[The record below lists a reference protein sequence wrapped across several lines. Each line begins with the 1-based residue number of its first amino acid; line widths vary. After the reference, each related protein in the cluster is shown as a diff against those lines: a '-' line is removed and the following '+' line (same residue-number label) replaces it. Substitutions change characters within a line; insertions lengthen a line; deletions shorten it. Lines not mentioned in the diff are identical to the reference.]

1 LPTRYAADISQSV
14 DQANKMPKHAQWFF
28 DFVSPF
34 SYLQFKALDR
44 LPDSLKLTLTP
55 VLFAGLLAHWGQKG
69 PAEISPKRV
78 DTYRYCHWYAR
89 NSGTPFQMP
98 PAHPF
103 NPLPFLRLA
112 VALDCDPAIVKAIF
126 EYIWAKGKPVHTAE
140 GFLDLASSLGID
152 DPELLISN
160 TGAKN
165 ILRRN
170 TDNAIA
176 AGIYGVPTILINAER
191 FWGLDQTQ
199 MMLDYLENPQL
210 IEAPEIK
217 RLTDLPQ
224 GAVRQ
229 PPATNQ

>member
-1 LPTRYAADISQSV
+1 
-14 DQANKMPKHAQWFF
+14 MPKHAQWFF

-126 EYIWAKGKPVHTAE
+126 EYIWAKGKPAHTAE

-176 AGIYGVPTILINAER
+176 TGIYGVPTILINEER

-210 IEAPEIK
+210 MEAPEIK

-224 GAVRQ
+224 SAIRQ
-229 PPATNQ
+229 PPTTKQ

>member
-1 LPTRYAADISQSV
+1 
-14 DQANKMPKHAQWFF
+14 MPKHAQWFF

-69 PAEISPKRV
+69 PAEISPKRG

-112 VALDCDPAIVKAIF
+112 VALDCDRAIVKAIF
-126 EYIWAKGKPVHTAE
+126 EYIWAKGKPAHTAE

-176 AGIYGVPTILINAER
+176 AGIYGVPTILINDER
-191 FWGLDQTQ
+191 FWGLDQSQ
-199 MMLDYLENPQL
+199 MMLDYLEHPHL
-210 IEAPEIK
+210 MEAPEMK

-224 GAVRQ
+224 GAIRQ
-229 PPATNQ
+229 PQPTKQ

>member
-1 LPTRYAADISQSV
+1 MLSV
-14 DQANKMPKHAQWFF
+14 HPQLVSQANKMSQNAQWFF

-44 LPDSLKLTLTP
+44 LPDSLELTLTP

-69 PAEISPKRV
+69 PAEIFPKRS

-89 NSGTPFQMP
+89 NSGIPFQMP

-112 VALDCDPAIVKAIF
+112 VALDCEPAIVKVIF
-126 EYIWAKGKPVHTAE
+126 DYIWAKGKPAHTVE
-140 GFLDLASSLGID
+140 GFLDLTSDLGID

-160 TGAKN
+160 TGAKD

-176 AGIYGVPTILINAER
+176 AGIYGVPTILINQER
-191 FWGLDQTQ
+191 FWGLDQSQ

-210 IEAPEIK
+210 MEAPEIK

-224 GAVRQ
+224 GAIRQ
-229 PPATNQ
+229 SPPTNNDLD

>member
-1 LPTRYAADISQSV
+1 MLSV
-14 DQANKMPKHAQWFF
+14 HPQLVGQANKMPQNAQWFF

-44 LPDSLKLTLTP
+44 LPDSLELTLTP

-78 DTYRYCHWYAR
+78 DTYRYCQWYAR
-89 NSGTPFQMP
+89 NSGIPFQMP

-112 VALDCDPAIVKAIF
+112 VALDCEPAIVKAIF
-126 EYIWAKGKPVHTAE
+126 YYIWAKGKPAHTVE
-140 GFLDLASSLGID
+140 GFLDLASDLGID

-160 TGAKN
+160 TGAKD

-170 TDNAIA
+170 TNNAIT
-176 AGIYGVPTILINAER
+176 AGIYGVPTTLINDER
-191 FWGLDQTQ
+191 FWGLDQSQ
-199 MMLDYLENPQL
+199 MMLDYLEHPHL
-210 IEAPEIK
+210 MEAPEMK

-224 GAVRQ
+224 GAIRQ
-229 PPATNQ
+229 PQPTKQ